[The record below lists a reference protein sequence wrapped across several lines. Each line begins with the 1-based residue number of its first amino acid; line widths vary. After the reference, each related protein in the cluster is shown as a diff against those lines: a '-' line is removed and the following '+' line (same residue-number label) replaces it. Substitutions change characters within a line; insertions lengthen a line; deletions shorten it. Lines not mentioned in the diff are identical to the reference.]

1 MRGGDGKRQMD
12 AESAYQRDKLRDQ
25 RSEEGSS
32 SDRSDALRP
41 SQKRDRSDD
50 KLARSSSIQADAAN
64 ANVTESSETK
74 TGGSTDETL
83 HPVKERRPGLARRM
97 LRGFRLVFF
106 SSLTRRIVF
115 LNLTA
120 LAVLLSGIL
129 YLNQFREG
137 LIDARVES
145 LLIQGRIIAGA
156 LAASATVETNSV
168 TVDPDRLIELQAG
181 ESTQPGPPTLESLDS
196 ALKPERVAPVLRTLI
211 QPTRTRA
218 RIYDRDGIL
227 VLDSRHLYAGGQIL
241 RYDLPSLTE
250 DRQGMIA
257 RIGNTLNRWLQRR
270 DLPIYQ
276 EFSGSGT
283 GYPEVMSALTGAP
296 STVVRMTEKGE
307 LIVSVAVPV
316 QRFRAVLGGLLLSTQ
331 GGDIDRIVAEE
342 RIAIMRVFLVAGI
355 VIIVL
360 SILLAGTVANP
371 LRKLSEAAIR
381 VRYGVKSRV
390 QIPDFSNRSDE
401 IGNLSQTLRDM
412 TNALYARIE
421 AIESFA
427 ADVSHELKNPLT
439 SLRSAVET
447 LPLAKNDRSRER
459 LMEIIQ
465 HDVRRLDRLIT
476 DISDASRLDAEL
488 AREDSGPVDLSTLLE
503 NITEMQNKVATGDQ
517 NTSVLL
523 AVTPPP
529 KGANPFQIQGH
540 EGRIGQV
547 INNLVDNARSFVD
560 ERNGKIEIALRRS
573 GEWVEISV
581 EDNGPGIPSEDTERI
596 FERFYTDRPGDE
608 SFGQNSG
615 LGLSI
620 SRQIIET
627 HGGTLTAGSRQGQK
641 GARFL
646 IRMPVG

>member
-1 MRGGDGKRQMD
+1 MD
-12 AESAYQRDKLRDQ
+12 AERAYQGKGRDEERD
-25 RSEEGSS
+25 
-32 SDRSDALRP
+32 
-41 SQKRDRSDD
+41 SDD
-50 KLARSSSIQADAAN
+50 LAVRETDAARSASYLAN
-64 ANVTESSETK
+64 ARDAVQAQDSSPQ
-74 TGGSTDETL
+74 SVVVDEPEAPL
-83 HPVKERRPGLARRM
+83 SQPSRPGLLRRT

-156 LAASATVETNSV
+156 LAASATVEVNSV
-168 TVDPDRLIELQAG
+168 TVDPDKLIELQAG
-181 ESTQPGPPTLESLDS
+181 ESVQPGPPTLESLDS

-241 RYDLPSLTE
+241 RYDLPSLTDNPE
-250 DRQGMIA
+250 GMIA

-270 DLPIYQ
+270 DLPVYQ
-276 EFSGSGT
+276 ELSGSGT

-296 STVVRMTEKGE
+296 STVVRMTQQGE

-316 QRFRAVLGGLLLSTQ
+316 QRFRAVLGTLLLSTQ

-371 LRKLSEAAIR
+371 LRKLSEAAVR

-447 LPLAKNDRSRER
+447 LPLAKTEKSREQ

-488 AREDSGPVDLSTLLE
+488 AREDSGPVDLKGLLE
-503 NITEMQNKVATGDQ
+503 NITEMQNNLSGG
-517 NTSVLL
+517 NTQVPVLL
-523 AVTPPP
+523 TVAPPP
-529 KGANPFQIQGH
+529 KGGKPFRIQGH

-560 ERNGKIEIALRRS
+560 AKAGKIEITLRRT
-573 GEWVEISV
+573 GDWVEVLV
-581 EDNGPGIPSEDTERI
+581 EDNGPGIPPENTERI
-596 FERFYTDRPGDE
+596 FERFYTDRPGDD

-627 HGGTLTAGSRQGQK
+627 HGGTLTAGNRPGTR

-646 IRMPVG
+646 IRMPAG